1 MSIQEKI
8 LIEVEKI
15 YDDEVSC
22 EIILSEYDS
31 VCYDFDN
38 LEDFNKNILKT
49 TIEVTAN
56 KKLTKDNLKIKH
68 LNK

>member
-8 LIEVEKI
+8 LIEVEKS

-22 EIILSEYDS
+22 EIILSEYYS